1 MSGRTIQAGST
12 DQYCEVKVWTTA
24 DGVPNT
30 TLVYNTAVMA
40 IWYQIGNAAAVEVVV
55 GGSPAPA
62 TMSAGGAHADWGI
75 YHIAQGRYKIG
86 LADAVVSAA
95 ANVTVWIVFTD
106 CDSAPCEI
114 DVVGYDKTTAI
125 PDQVWDEATAGH
137 TTVGTY
143 GGRVVRSTNSNV
155 EVQITG
161 SNHIAADVHEFQT
174 GVITAGDF
182 ATDAITAAA
191 LAADAVT
198 EIQSGLAS
206 QASVD
211 VIDGIVD
218 TILVDTNDLQT
229 NQGAWATAT
238 GFATPTNITAGTI
251 TTCTNLTNL
260 PAGVQT
266 SIDTVQAIA
275 AGTVTGAGTATEV
288 FVGTNATVTVTA
300 DSSGNR
306 SAVVVT

>member
-62 TMSAGGAHADWGI
+62 TMSAGGAHADWGF

-86 LADAVVSAA
+86 LTDAVVSAA
-95 ANVTVWIVFTD
+95 ANVTVWIVFAD

-114 DVVGYDKTTAI
+114 DVVGYDKTDAASLGLTDTALILTDTGTTI
-125 PDQVWDEATAGH
+125 PALIPTAGAIADQVWDEATAGH
-137 TTVGTY
+137 TSAGTY
-143 GGRVVRSTNSNV
+143 GGRVVRSMNSNV

-174 GVITAGDF
+174 GVITA
-182 ATDAITAAA
+182 AALAADAVTAAA

-198 EIQSGLAS
+198 EIQSGLALET
-206 QASVD
+206 SVQSTLD
-211 VIDGIVD
+211 RLGFTLAALAGACANPQVATSSYAIVRDGDTFTIDYAGLTD
-218 TILVDTNDLQT
+218 TGVR
-229 NQGAWATAT
+229 TA
-238 GFATPTNITAGTI
+238 PT
-251 TTCTNLTNL
+251 LTK
-260 PAGVQT
+260 
-266 SIDTVQAIA
+266 S
-275 AGTVTGAGTATEV
+275 
-288 FVGTNATVTVTA
+288 
-300 DSSGNR
+300 
-306 SAVVVT
+306 

>member
-62 TMSAGGAHADWGI
+62 TMSAGGAHADWGF

-86 LADAVVSAA
+86 LTDAVVSAA

-114 DVVGYDKTTAI
+114 DVVAYDKTDAASLGITKIATIETSTTTTIPALIPTAGAI
-125 PDQVWDEATAGH
+125 ADQVWDEATAGH
-137 TTVGTY
+137 TTSGTY
-143 GGRVVRSTNSNV
+143 GGRVVRSMNSNV

-174 GVITAGDF
+174 GVITAADF

-198 EIQSGLAS
+198 EIQSGLALET
-206 QASVD
+206 SVQSTLD
-211 VIDGIVD
+211 RLGFTLAALAGNCADPQTAAETYSIILGANTFTIDHTGLD
-218 TILVDTNDLQT
+218 ATGTRT
-229 NQGAWATAT
+229 TAT
-238 GFATPTNITAGTI
+238 
-251 TTCTNLTNL
+251 LTK
-260 PAGVQT
+260 
-266 SIDTVQAIA
+266 S
-275 AGTVTGAGTATEV
+275 
-288 FVGTNATVTVTA
+288 
-300 DSSGNR
+300 
-306 SAVVVT
+306 